1 MGTPNVLKIR
11 VVEVA
16 QNSKSMVSKD
26 QLKEYIL
33 QLIRHNVD
41 LQALPKLLK
50 GKELADVSQHVDK
63 IRIYSSGCFS
73 SSSPIHVHFYKLN
86 PFVHGIDSQIEISEE
101 ANAAHIHLLPST
113 ELEELWESL
122 IYDSNI
128 KEEALRYVETAMIA
142 SECNVDTMLIG
153 LNRLILLSGPPGTGK
168 TSLCKALAQKTAIRM
183 AHKFT
188 EFQLVEINS
197 HSLFSKWFSESG
209 KLVQKMFDQLQELLE
224 DPKLFIFVLIDEVE
238 SLTMSRT
245 ESKNEPS
252 DGLRVVNALL
262 TQIDQLKKFRNVL
275 VLATSNLRNRIDD
288 AFLDRADV
296 SYEVGLPGSETSY
309 DMLCSCIVEFRTKE
323 LICKDGAALFN
334 HKFLCEYLSKSDET
348 VGDYID
354 DTMRNS
360 KILLNTVKEMKPCS
374 ARLLRKVAFQA
385 LMKVPELPSSMTDFL
400 AALRECCLSL
410 PSNNS

>member
-1 MGTPNVLKIR
+1 MGEMEKNNVKMMRVNSKI

-33 QLIRHNVD
+33 QLIQHNVD

-63 IRIYSSGCFS
+63 IRIYSGGGFS

-122 IYDSNI
+122 FYDSNI
-128 KEEALRYVETAMIA
+128 KEESLRYVETAMIA
-142 SECNVDTMLIG
+142 SECNVDPMLIG
-153 LNRLILLSGPPGTGK
+153 LNRLMLFYGPPGTGK
-168 TSLCKALAQKTAIRM
+168 TSLCKALAQKVSIM
-183 AHKFT
+183 MSDKYD

-209 KLVQKMFDQLQELLE
+209 KLVQKMFDQLLELLE
-224 DPKLFIFVLIDEVE
+224 EPKTFLFVLIDEVE
-238 SLTMSRT
+238 SLTMSRK

-252 DGLRVVNALL
+252 DALRVVNALL
-262 TQIDQLKKFRNVL
+262 TQIDQLKSHRNVL
-275 VLATSNLRNRIDD
+275 VLATSNLKNSIDD

-296 SYEVGLPGSETSY
+296 AYET
-309 DMLCSCIVEFRTKE
+309 CINEFK
-323 LICKDGAALFN
+323 K
-334 HKFLCEYLSKSDET
+334 K
-348 VGDYID
+348 
-354 DTMRNS
+354 
-360 KILLNTVKEMKPCS
+360 
-374 ARLLRKVAFQA
+374 
-385 LMKVPELPSSMTDFL
+385 
-400 AALRECCLSL
+400 
-410 PSNNS
+410 